1 MSLLIESPDIMS
13 ERAGVSRIRMR
24 DHFLWPFYRE
34 MAGWEEEVEG
44 EQMIFEPSESPLRKG
59 IDLIWP
65 TGHVYEFVTNC
76 NTKCVF
82 YAQSGL
88 VSIHGALY
96 AVIYERRHV
105 LGSYAWLA
113 DQGRQVDAQLSF
125 RMIQRGICNILR
137 IEGLHIHRSTGEIA

>member
-13 ERAGVSRIRMR
+13 ERADVSRIRMR
-24 DHFLWPFYRE
+24 DHFLWQFYRE

-44 EQMIFEPSESPLRKG
+44 EQMTFEPSESQLRKG

-65 TGHVYEFVTNC
+65 TGQVYEFVTNC

-88 VSIHGALY
+88 VSIHG
-96 AVIYERRHV
+96 VFE
-105 LGSYAWLA
+105 
-113 DQGRQVDAQLSF
+113 
-125 RMIQRGICNILR
+125 
-137 IEGLHIHRSTGEIA
+137 